1 MEAVQP
7 PGITA
12 LAIEGDLPTV
22 EVLGLEP
29 AAHASDAAVA
39 AWLRELLWQHGVIC
53 IRQQAKLDDSEMRAL
68 VQMFGPI
75 KDPVGRDGDGN
86 PVRYSEE
93 RQIID
98 AGFVLTDELREAL
111 GDVTVGG
118 DDVRPGLFQ
127 YFHTDDSYVE
137 CPAHVTVLHARALPN
152 SGGGATWFIDMRVAY
167 DLLDEVS
174 QARLIGQKAE
184 HAYNNHD
191 AFAPRPAA
199 SGELERLIS
208 VSHPVVRAHP
218 VTGRPAL
225 YFDLDR
231 ATHVEGMPV
240 DEGRELLQWL
250 QDHAEQ
256 RGPRYA
262 HEWKPHDVLVWDNA
276 SVQHRAIG
284 DFEVGEPRRFWRYM
298 VAGPRPTAYVRP

>member
-1 MEAVQP
+1 VDETHS
-7 PGITA
+7 ISA
-12 LAIEGDLPTV
+12 LPIEGEFGAV
-22 EVLGLEP
+22 EVVGFDP
-29 AAHASDAAVA
+29 ATHCNDAAVA
-39 AWLRELLWQHGVIC
+39 AWLREQLWQHGVLC
-53 IRQQAKLDDSEMRAL
+53 IRLTAKLDDDEMRAV

-75 KDPVGRDGDGN
+75 KDPVGRDEDGN

-111 GDVTVGG
+111 GEATFGG

-137 CPAHVTVLHARALPN
+137 CPAHVTVLHARALP
-152 SGGGATWFIDMRVAY
+152 SGGGGDTGFIDMRDAY
-167 DLLDEVS
+167 DILDADMH
-174 QARLIGQKAE
+174 ARLVGLWAE

-191 AFAPRPAA
+191 AFAPRPSAT
-199 SGELERLIS
+199 GDLERLVS
-208 VSHPVVRAHP
+208 VMQPVVRAHP
-218 VTGRPAL
+218 VNGRPAL

-231 ATHVEGMPV
+231 ATHIDGVPE
-240 DEGRELLQWL
+240 DEGRALLQFL

-256 RGPRYA
+256 RAPRYSHA
-262 HEWKPHDVLVWDNA
+262 WRTNDVLVWDNA
-276 SVQHRAIG
+276 SVQHRAVG

-298 VAGPRPTAYVRP
+298 VAGPRPVAHGT

>member
-1 MEAVQP
+1 VEPV
-7 PGITA
+7 GITA
-12 LAIEGDLPTV
+12 VAIEAELPAV
-22 EVLGLEP
+22 EVLGLDP
-29 AAHASDAAVA
+29 AVHASDATVV
-39 AWLRELLWQHGVIC
+39 AWLRELLWQHGVVC
-53 IRQQAKLDDSEMRAL
+53 IRQQAKLDDDDMRL
-68 VQMFGPI
+68 VVQMFGPI
-75 KDPVGRDGDGN
+75 KDPVGRDADGN
-86 PVRYSEE
+86 AVRYSDE

-111 GDVTVGG
+111 GEVNVGG

-137 CPAHVTVLHARALPN
+137 CPAHVTVLHARALP
-152 SGGGATWFIDMRVAY
+152 SGGGGATTFIDMRVAY
-167 DLLDEVS
+167 DLLDDELQS
-174 QARLIGQKAE
+174 RIIGLRAA

-191 AFAPRPAA
+191 AFAPRPSA
-199 SGELERLIS
+199 SGDLECLVP

-218 VTGRPAL
+218 VTCRPAL

-231 ATHVEGMPV
+231 AMHIDGMAEP
-240 DEGRELLQWL
+240 DGRALLQSL

-262 HEWKPHDVLVWDNA
+262 HEWHPHDVLVWDNA